1 MRKIKILR
9 IIARLNIGGPAI
21 HTVLLTQGLDKSK
34 FDSLLVCGS
43 VEENEGD
50 MLYYALERNVK
61 PIFVSKLRREL
72 NFIDDIAVFFKIYKI
87 IKQTQPDI
95 LHTHTA
101 KSGAIGRLAGIIFN
115 LLHPKKKIKLVHT
128 FHGTYFAGYFNRLK
142 TKVFLYIEHFLAIF
156 TDRIITLS
164 NNLKQ
169 ELIFWNIAK
178 AEKITVIPLGFELEN
193 FLEIK
198 PADNN
203 SVSNI
208 GIIGRLTF
216 IKNHYLFLD
225 AAQKF
230 IKYSPNRETMFYIIG
245 DGELREAL
253 EGYADK
259 LHINSRVCFLG
270 WQNNL
275 QHIYSRLDVVALTS
289 LNEGTPVSLIE
300 AMASG
305 RPVVA
310 TDVGGVKDLLGKEI
324 EGLAASKEGF
334 KVLERGII
342 VKPNDVDS
350 FARALAFILENREI
364 RNKICASSREFVK
377 STFFK
382 KRLVSDIEELYC
394 SIIF

>member
-1 MRKIKILR
+1 MRKTKILR

-43 VEENEGD
+43 IDKNEGD

-72 NFIDDIAVFFKIYKI
+72 NFIDDLAVFFKVYKI
-87 IKQTQPDI
+87 IKQAQPDI
-95 LHTHTA
+95 IHTHTA
-101 KSGAIGRLAGIIFN
+101 KSGAIGRLAGIVFN
-115 LLHPKKKIKLVHT
+115 LLNPKKKIKLVHT
-128 FHGTYFAGYFNRLK
+128 FHGTYFTGYFNRLK
-142 TKVFLYIEHFLAIF
+142 TKAFLYIEQFLAIF

-178 AEKITVIPLGFELEN
+178 AEKITVIPLGFELED

-198 PADNN
+198 PADNK
-203 SVSNI
+203 SLSSI

-230 IKYSPNRETMFYIIG
+230 IKDNPNREIMFYIIG
-245 DGELREAL
+245 DGELREPL

-259 LHINSRVCFLG
+259 QHINSRVCFLG
-270 WQNNL
+270 WQRNL
-275 QHIYSRLDVVALTS
+275 QHVYSWLGVVALTS

-310 TDVGGVKDLLGKEI
+310 TDVGGVRDLLGKEM
-324 EGLAASKEGF
+324 EGFATRGEGF

-342 VKPNDVDS
+342 VKPNDADS

-364 RNKICASSREFVK
+364 RNKICDFAREFVK

-382 KRLVSDIEELYC
+382 KRLISDIEELYR
-394 SIIF
+394 SMD

>member
-1 MRKIKILR
+1 MNKIKVLR

-21 HTVLLTQGLDKSK
+21 HAVLLSGGLDKEK
-34 FDSLLVCGS
+34 FESILICGS
-43 VEENEGD
+43 LGQDEGN

-61 PIFVSKLRREL
+61 PTFISNLRREL
-72 NFIDDIAVFFKIYKI
+72 NFIDDLVVFFKIYKI

-95 LHTHTA
+95 IHTHTA
-101 KSGAIGRLAGIIFN
+101 KSGAIGRLAGIVFN

-142 TKVFLYIEHFLAIF
+142 TKIFLCIEQFLAIF
-156 TDRIITLS
+156 TDTIITLS
-164 NNLKQ
+164 NSLKQ
-169 ELIFWNIAK
+169 ELIFWNVAK

-198 PADNN
+198 SADNN
-203 SVSNI
+203 SISNI
-208 GIIGRLTF
+208 GIIGRLTP

-225 AAQKF
+225 AAQRF
-230 IKYSPNRETMFYIIG
+230 IKDNPNKETMFYIIG
-245 DGELREAL
+245 DGELRESL
-253 EGYADK
+253 QGYADK
-259 LHINSRVCFLG
+259 LRINSRVCFLG
-270 WQNNL
+270 WQRNL
-275 QHIYSRLDVVALTS
+275 QHIYSQLDVVTLTS

-310 TDVGGVKDLLGKEI
+310 TDVGGVKDLLGNEI
-324 EGLAASKEGF
+324 EDTITSEEGF

-342 VKPNDVDS
+342 VKPNDADS
-350 FARALAFILENREI
+350 LARALAFILDNGET

-377 STFFK
+377 SAFSK
-382 KRLVSDIEELYC
+382 NRLVSDIEELYC
-394 SIIF
+394 SLLN